1 MATGAPQTESV
12 AVEIHDEP
20 KADRSGSPSPS
31 YKLEPQRLRR
41 SPSPPNPR
49 AGENKLRPAGD
60 IINRITWDP
69 EFKRSEYII
78 GFVDRFEGQLEIN
91 MDNWKKDSTDEEFIP
106 QHRILYIQRVGG
118 EVVWDRRRRIDKIFM
133 SGNSAFSELAF
144 LIFHLTGFIM
154 DPFKSKRPSL
164 PRLETDILPP
174 QHLPPRPATLTLPLA
189 PVPIPEISETNVRR
203 IETVPSLIFKE
214 VTNEENQLPKARYD
228 PDKAFYV
235 TEKNVAEEQM
245 VKKRPQQYYEEVF
258 GGRDSSDPPRERIY
272 QDSVLVAELKTSHA
286 VKYERSKLARDF
298 LSHLSVVYQRPGNS
312 IMVTIQQETCVLFG
326 SNHTLSAYLLT
337 IYALPSTIA
346 PVTNV
351 RSTALIQNT
360 LEELLGIPPNLGV
373 IIFIPIREEN
383 LATNGTTVR
392 SEISM
397 IERNEDSPSI
407 FKSISRGMSRRLKN
421 HSGQS
426 ASVSQPSA
434 AITASPSPHTPCE
447 SPASPR
453 EKELGATGKEGGF
466 RKRIFQL
473 LKDKM
478 TMEVEDKEA
487 TEAQEKRSRK
497 GEAREDVVQEARSI
511 ENGAAATIAETEN
524 AGS

>member
-12 AVEIHDEP
+12 AKSFSAKSQGWREQIATGGRLVDHP
-20 KADRSGSPSPS
+20 SLRNKVYRSNGP
-31 YKLEPQRLRR
+31 
-41 SPSPPNPR
+41 
-49 AGENKLRPAGD
+49 D

-118 EVVWDRRRRIDKIFM
+118 GIVWDRRRRIDKIFM

-144 LIFHLTGFIM
+144 LILSRFMM

-174 QHLPPRPATLTLPLA
+174 HRLPPRPATLTLPLA

-203 IETVPSLIFKE
+203 IGTVPSLIFKE
-214 VTNEENQLPKARYD
+214 VTNEENLLPKARYD

-245 VKKRPQQYYEEVF
+245 VKKRPQQYYEEFF

-298 LSHLSVVYQRPGNS
+298 LSHLSLVYQRPGNS
-312 IMVTIQQETCVLFG
+312 IMVTIQQDTCVLFG
-326 SNHTLSAYLLT
+326 SNNTLSAYLLT
-337 IYALPSTIA
+337 IYALPSMIA

-373 IIFIPIREEN
+373 TIFIPVREEN
-383 LATNGTTVR
+383 LATNGTTIR
-392 SEISM
+392 NEISM

-407 FKSISRGMSRRLKN
+407 FKSISR
-421 HSGQS
+421 
-426 ASVSQPSA
+426 PSA

-447 SPASPR
+447 RPASPR
-453 EKELGATGKEGGF
+453 EKELGTTGKEGGF

-487 TEAQEKRSRK
+487 TEAQEKKSKK
-497 GEAREDVVQEARSI
+497 GEAREDVVLEARSI
-511 ENGAAATIAETEN
+511 ENGAAATITETEN
-524 AGS
+524 G